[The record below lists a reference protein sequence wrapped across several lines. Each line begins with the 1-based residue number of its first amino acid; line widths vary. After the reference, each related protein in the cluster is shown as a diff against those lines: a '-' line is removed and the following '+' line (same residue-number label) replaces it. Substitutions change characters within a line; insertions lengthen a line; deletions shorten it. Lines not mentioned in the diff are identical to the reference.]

1 MPDFQI
7 SGMARLGGD
16 SVGFSE
22 EWPDTPHASLSLSC
36 PLAKPR
42 CADLPSA
49 WLCTVNRECGVAAG
63 VQELLGKWRQALESL
78 GL

>member
-7 SGMARLGGD
+7 SGTDRAKDTMARLGGD

-22 EWPDTPHASLSLSC
+22 EWLDTPHASLSLSC

-42 CADLPSA
+42 VQIYLQPGCA
-49 WLCTVNRECGVAAG
+49 
-63 VQELLGKWRQALESL
+63 Q
-78 GL
+78 